1 MKAKADSQPNRI
13 SETPSHSE
21 RTPTMLRRTKI
32 VATLGPATDS
42 PESLGAIIAAGV
54 DVTRLNFSHGTA
66 EDHEKRA
73 RLVRDTAKAQGRFV
87 AIMADLQGPK
97 LRIARFCDNKV
108 TLTAGQTF
116 VLDATM
122 DKESGTSDCVGID
135 YEQLIRDVKPGDILV
150 LDDGR
155 IEMQIDAV
163 DDHSITSTVLI
174 GGPLSNNK
182 GLNKRGGGLSAEALT
197 EKDKQDIVTA
207 ARLGADYV
215 AVSFVRNAEDMH
227 TARRLLKEAGSEAG
241 LVAKIE
247 RAELAHDD
255 AALDAVIEASDV
267 VMVARGDLAVEI
279 GDAELVGVQKHI
291 IQRARILNR
300 AVITATQMMESMI
313 TNPMPTRAE
322 VSDVANAVM
331 DYTDAVMLS
340 AETAVG
346 DYPVEAVAAMV
357 RICIGA
363 EKHPSMHQSKHRMH
377 ESMGQVD
384 EAIALSAM
392 YAANHLNGIAAIIC
406 LTETGATPRLMSR
419 IKSSL
424 PIYAFSR
431 HHTTQHR
438 VVMYRGVQTVPFDA
452 ANFAAEETNTQAVE
466 QLVKQGVVKDGD
478 LVVVT
483 KGNFTNAQG
492 GTNSMQILRVGEH
505 LH

>member
-1 MKAKADSQPNRI
+1 
-13 SETPSHSE
+13 
-21 RTPTMLRRTKI
+21 MLRRTKI

-54 DVTRLNFSHGTA
+54 DVVRLNFSHGNA
-66 EDHEKRA
+66 EDHQKRA
-73 RLVRDTAKAQGRFV
+73 QLVRATAQAQGRFV
-87 AIMADLQGPK
+87 AILADLQGPK
-97 LRIARFCDNKV
+97 LRIARFTDNKV
-108 TLTAGQTF
+108 TLSAGQTF
-116 VLDATM
+116 VLDANM
-122 DKESGTSDCVGID
+122 DKDSGTTERVGID
-135 YEQLIRDVKPGDILV
+135 YEQLIRDVKPDDILV

-155 IEMQIDAV
+155 IEMRV
-163 DDHSITSTVLI
+163 DVVDEHSITSTVLI

-182 GLNKRGGGLSAEALT
+182 GLNKRGGGLSAHALT

-207 ARLGADYV
+207 AGLGADYV
-215 AVSFVRNAEDMH
+215 AVSFVRTADDMH
-227 TARRLLKEAGSEAG
+227 VARRLLKDAGSSAG

-247 RAELAHDD
+247 RAELAHDE
-255 AALDAVIEASDV
+255 AALDAVIEASDT

-346 DYPVEAVAAMV
+346 DYPTEAVAAMV
-357 RICIGA
+357 RICLGA
-363 EKHPSMHQSKHRMH
+363 EKQPSMGQSGHRMHQS
-377 ESMGQVD
+377 MGRVD
-384 EAIALSAM
+384 EAIALSTM
-392 YAANHLNGIAAIIC
+392 YAANHLDGIAAIIC
-406 LTETGATPRLMSR
+406 LTETGSTPRLMSR
-419 IKSSL
+419 IKSNL

-438 VVMYRGVQTVPFDA
+438 VVMYRGVQTVPFNAGDH
-452 ANFAAEETNTQAVE
+452 AAEEVDDHAVNE
-466 QLVKQGVVKDGD
+466 LVRRGVVKTDD
-478 LVVVT
+478 LVVIT
-483 KGNFTNAQG
+483 KGSFTNAQG
-492 GTNSMQILRVGEH
+492 GTNSMRILRVGDPDH
-505 LH
+505 KSG